1 MIPDLV
7 SYGLAGILL
16 AFAFFKR
23 SSLVASVAVCLSLAF
38 DRLMFNAVVGGTDL
52 LFWAILLSTKDY
64 AFILLFGIRRQTK
77 ELPLLVSF
85 SVSCLLHQI
94 IIVEVYN
101 RDLTLFYLRPDIMS
115 VLVSAMLASVI
126 YIQITGGGSNGGK
139 RSVNRR
145 ISNDYRFHNLLYLPA
160 FKVAK

>member
-1 MIPDLV
+1 MMLDYVLWIM
-7 SYGLAGILL
+7 AGFLL
-16 AFAFFKR
+16 AISFFYR
-23 SSLVASVAVCLSLAF
+23 FGAIASMAVCASLLF
-38 DRLMFNAVVGGTDL
+38 DRLMFSPVMTYDQL
-52 LFWAILLSTKDY
+52 LLWAILLSTKDY

-85 SVSCLLHQI
+85 SVSCLLHQA
-94 IIVEVYN
+94 IVLEVYN

-160 FKVAK
+160 FKVTK

>member
-1 MIPDLV
+1 MPADLV
-7 SYGLAGILL
+7 IYTIA
-16 AFAFFKR
+16 A
-23 SSLVASVAVCLSLAF
+23 SLVAVSLASRAGVVAAMSVLASLAF
-38 DRLMFNAVVGGTDL
+38 DKAVFVLSPTWGEL

-126 YIQITGGGSNGGK
+126 YIQLTGGGSNGGK
-139 RSVNRR
+139 RSVNRGFSTNGR
-145 ISNDYRFHNLLYLPA
+145 LYNLLYIPA
-160 FKVAK
+160 FKVTK